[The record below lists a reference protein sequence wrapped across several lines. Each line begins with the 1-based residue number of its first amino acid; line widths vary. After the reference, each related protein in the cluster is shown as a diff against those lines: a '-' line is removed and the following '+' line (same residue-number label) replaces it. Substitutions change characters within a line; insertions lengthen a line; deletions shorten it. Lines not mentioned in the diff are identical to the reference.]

1 VEPAPKPKKKARRHQ
16 LEPISYDELLSNAG
30 MSGFVSFLEIP
41 APVTRQTE
49 SHTEEILDTVQES
62 HPVKTTTDEL
72 LDTVQES
79 YIHYVGVRAG
89 VVPRRERIYRARTS
103 EDGHSFAE
111 QAVYE
116 ALWRAAAPE
125 GEAEYAPRTLRIGY
139 DRLARLTRLSWVSV
153 KANLRKLEVKLAI
166 ETIGG
171 ENSAAREGKAYRIY
185 SSPAVLERR
194 QRAGL
199 VWVRRT
205 RGVELLAGR
214 DVPGVGS

>member
-1 VEPAPKPKKKARRHQ
+1 
-16 LEPISYDELLSNAG
+16 

-41 APVTRQTE
+41 APVTREVEPDTE
-49 SHTEEILDTVQES
+49 KHFDTVQELC
-62 HPVKTTTDEL
+62 PIKPTTAKPQ
-72 LDTVQES
+72 DTVQDS
-79 YIHYVGVRAG
+79 YIYYTGMRPG

-116 ALWRAAAPE
+116 ALWGAAAPE
-125 GEAEYAPRTLRIGY
+125 GQAESAPRTLRIGY

-185 SSPAVLERR
+185 SPPAVLERR

-205 RGVELLAGR
+205 RGVELLTGR
-214 DVPGVGS
+214 DVPGVGSCGT

>member
-1 VEPAPKPKKKARRHQ
+1 
-16 LEPISYDELLSNAG
+16 
-30 MSGFVSFLEIP
+30 MSGFVSFLDTP
-41 APVTRQTE
+41 APVTRGIE
-49 SHTEEILDTVQES
+49 PHTEKVLDTVQELT
-62 HPVKTTTDEL
+62 PVYPNTESYTN
-72 LDTVQES
+72 TVQDS

-89 VVPRRERIYRARTS
+89 VVPRRERIYRARTTA
-103 EDGHSFAE
+103 DGHSFAE

-116 ALWRAAAPE
+116 ALWQAGAPE
-125 GEAEYAPRTLRIGY
+125 GDAEYAPRTLRIGY

-171 ENSAAREGKAYRIY
+171 ENSAAREGKAYRIH
-185 SSPAVLERR
+185 SPPAVLERR

-205 RGVELLAGR
+205 RGVELLTAR
-214 DVPGVGS
+214 DVPGVGSCGGAGR

>member
-1 VEPAPKPKKKARRHQ
+1 
-16 LEPISYDELLSNAG
+16 
-30 MSGFVSFLEIP
+30 MSGFVSFLEAP
-41 APVTRQTE
+41 APVAKKIEPNTE
-49 SHTEEILDTVQES
+49 KCLSTVQES
-62 HPVKTTTDEL
+62 IPINTNAVEYTH
-72 LDTVQES
+72 TVQDS
-79 YIHYVGVRAG
+79 YIHYVGMRAG
-89 VVPRRERIYRARTS
+89 AVPRRERIYRARTS
-103 EDGHSFAE
+103 ADGHSFAE

-125 GEAEYAPRTLRIGY
+125 GVAEYASRTLRIGY

-185 SSPAVLERR
+185 SPPVVLERR

-205 RGVELLAGR
+205 RGVELLTGSDVAG
-214 DVPGVGS
+214 GGSFGA